1 MMRHGGYQSD
11 RGRAA
16 TDHDNAFARVIE
28 RFGPMLGMKQLP
40 LKLIDAREIRGITRL
55 IVIIATATKDELAA
69 HSDLLTG
76 IAALS
81 GHPPAFFE

>member
-1 MMRHGGYQSD
+1 MRHGGYQSD

-16 TDHDNAFARVIE
+16 THHDNPFARVIE
-28 RFGPMLGMKQLP
+28 RFGPMLSMKQLP
-40 LKLIDAREIRGITRL
+40 LKLIDALKIWCITRL
-55 IVIIATATKDELAA
+55 IVVVATATKDELAA

-81 GHPPAFFE
+81 GHPPAFLE